1 MPKLCI
7 ALDVD
12 LRSAEELVEQLSG
25 LPLIFKVGPGL
36 LLEGGSAFLKRV
48 RNSSSELFLDLKLH
62 DIPNTV
68 RIAVQRAEDLGTD
81 YLTLHTL
88 GGEEMLSAAVSAGS
102 RVKLLGVT
110 LLTSHGEEILRTLRM
125 GFANTEELVLHLAS
139 LARRTGLDGVVC
151 SAREVR
157 RIKERMDLI
166 AVVPG
171 IRLSSS
177 SRDDQVR
184 VSTPEFA
191 VSQGADVIVVG
202 RDVYRS
208 ENPRGVVEALL
219 EAVGGQE
226 EA

>member
-177 SRDDQVR
+177 RDDQVR